1 MKYDKPFKTYDEQ
14 IEILQSKYGIVVKDR
29 EFARNILISISYND
43 LISGFKNVLEKES
56 NSLNEITIEY
66 LYELHLLHIVI

>member
-14 IEILQSKYGIVVKDR
+14 IEILQNKYGVVVQDR

-43 LISGFKNVLEKES
+43 LISGLKNILKILFQRKKLIS
-56 NSLNEITIEY
+56 QMII
-66 LYELHLLHIVI
+66 I